1 MTKEEKAIAYFEGL
15 RKVLVEDFL
24 KHLPEDSVGYNAT
37 LLEKEYY
44 DTAIEALSNSKK
56 LEDRP
61 IMHYEVLWDKLY
73 NWLNDMRFSIAPDET
88 VTDAI
93 ERNDRLTRVDLLDEI
108 MEWMV
113 DQVPKAE

>member
-1 MTKEEKAIAYFEGL
+1 MTKEEKAIAYFEKL

-24 KHLPEDSVGYNAT
+24 EHLPKDSVGYNAT

-44 DTAIEALSNSKK
+44 DTALKALEQQLSKDK
-56 LEDRP
+56 P
-61 IMHYEVLWDKLY
+61 IMHYEELWDRLY
-73 NWLNDMRFSIAPDET
+73 IWLNDMRFSIAPDET

-93 ERNDRLTRVDLLDEI
+93 ERNDRLTQVDLLDEI